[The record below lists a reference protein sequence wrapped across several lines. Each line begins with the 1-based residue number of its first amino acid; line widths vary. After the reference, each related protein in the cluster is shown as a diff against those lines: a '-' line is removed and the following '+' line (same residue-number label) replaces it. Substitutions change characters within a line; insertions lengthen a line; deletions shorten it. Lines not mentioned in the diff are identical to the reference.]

1 MQMNKFNAKLHFFL
15 LMVLS
20 AMGFVLCRSSYAS
33 ELPKSGNR
41 YKIIRTIYL
50 DAWYYSLND
59 KHKSKPISKKTAC
72 AYLDAVHNA
81 DRVYHAFRTEVPAG
95 TIMTIIGSEPKIWFL
110 PFLGKRYF
118 VLLEPDLSRGLDVML
133 DLDNIGIEGNLD
145 GLNPDIFL
153 KIERIE

>member
-1 MQMNKFNAKLHFFL
+1 
-15 LMVLS
+15 
-20 AMGFVLCRSSYAS
+20 
-33 ELPKSGNR
+33 
-41 YKIIRTIYL
+41 
-50 DAWYYSLND
+50 
-59 KHKSKPISKKTAC
+59 
-72 AYLDAVHNA
+72 
-81 DRVYHAFRTEVPAG
+81 
-95 TIMTIIGSEPKIWFL
+95 MTIIGSEPKIWFL